1 MKTTQKLVLLGI
13 LGTTA
18 STALQAQTLT
28 DALAGG
34 TVNGSLYLRY
44 EGVWEDNALED
55 AKALTL
61 RSAVKYTTATWQ
73 GFSALVEFEDV
84 RAVGIDDYSV
94 GPTAFNPGR
103 YSVIADPESSEVN
116 QAYLQY
122 AQGPFT
128 ARLGRQ
134 DLRYDNMR
142 FVGAVPWRQDFQTF
156 DALTLE
162 YKRKDMV
169 LAYNYM
175 EQRERVF
182 AQAADVDSKDHLL
195 HGEFAMGSA
204 GKLVAYAY
212 LLEEDI
218 ALDNR
223 LDTVGLRWTGSA
235 SLAEKKVSWL
245 AEFATQDYRRGTV
258 DAEARYLALEG
269 GVGLGPV
276 NLKLGLE
283 SLGSDDAAYGF
294 ATPLATLHAFQG
306 WGDVWLT
313 TPAEGIDDYY
323 LNLSTPLAGGTFTF
337 VWHDYEANEAT
348 PAVQDL
354 GDEFNL
360 QWLRP
365 FKGRYNFGIKYADYS
380 QGDIAAKVDKRVFW
394 SWVQLSF

>member
-1 MKTTQKLVLLGI
+1 MKATQRMVLLGI
-13 LGTTA
+13 LAPVA
-18 STALQAQTLT
+18 SGMLQAQTLT

-34 TVNGSLYLRY
+34 TVNGTFYLRY

-61 RSAVKYTTATWQ
+61 RSAVKYTTASYA
-73 GFSALVEFEDV
+73 GFSALLEFEDV
-84 RAVGIDDYSV
+84 RALGVDDYSV
-94 GPTAFNPGR
+94 GPTGFNPGR
-103 YSVIADPESSEVN
+103 YSVIADPKSSEVN

-122 AQGPFT
+122 VQGPFT

-162 YKRKDMV
+162 YKREG
-169 LAYNYM
+169 LALNYNYM

-195 HGEFAMGSA
+195 HADFALGGA

-218 ALDNR
+218 APDNA
-223 LDTVGLRWTGSA
+223 LDTLGLRWTGSA
-235 SLAEKKVSWL
+235 SVAERKLTWL
-245 AEFATQDYRRGTV
+245 AEFATQDYKRGAL

-276 NLKLGLE
+276 TLKLGLE

-306 WGDVWLT
+306 WADVWLA

-323 LNLSTPLAGGTFTF
+323 LNLSTPVAGGTFTF
-337 VWHDYEANEAT
+337 VWHDYEANESTASV
-348 PAVQDL
+348 ADL

-360 QWLRP
+360 QWVRP
-365 FKGRYNFGIKYADYS
+365 FKGKYNFGIKYADYS
-380 QGDIAAKVDKRVFW
+380 QGDITAKADKRVFW